1 MVDEFD
7 TFDVIQPVNGKEVP
21 SGYLF
26 EEIFKVNSSKG
37 DSELN
42 MILIDS
48 PSWLSVDNIGVGLF
62 KVFGNIPSNITGEI
76 TLNISF
82 LEDGITQKSIDHTFV
97 IVGFFFIRDKIAWK
111 EIVQIR
117 IDHNYSEF
125 GYTAKDEDVTD
136 VTETVQVIGVIDH
149 TSLLCRVLII
159 KLNIQMGI

>member
-48 PSWLSVDNIGVGLF
+48 PSWLSVDNIGDGLF
-62 KVFGNIPSNITGEI
+62 KVFEIYRSNITGEI

-82 LEDGITQKSIDHTFV
+82 LEDGLLK
-97 IVGFFFIRDKIAWK
+97 KI
-111 EIVQIR
+111 
-117 IDHNYSEF
+117 
-125 GYTAKDEDVTD
+125 
-136 VTETVQVIGVIDH
+136 
-149 TSLLCRVLII
+149 
-159 KLNIQMGI
+159 